1 MVDVITPT
9 KTVFKDGRMPV
20 IEVSYAGF
28 DGSGEYGV
36 FDVWSEDIDFLPAH
50 ATMIVARSSGTTTTI
65 DFDLDISWDGTT
77 YIATDINNITAYDTH
92 EHHPAAGASNDKG
105 LMRPRYWKVT
115 AVDEG
120 SGNTNTATVW
130 LYGK

>member
-9 KTVFKDGRMPV
+9 KSVFKDGRMPV
-20 IEVSYAGF
+20 IELSYAGL

-65 DFDLDISWDGTT
+65 DFDLDISWD
-77 YIATDINNITAYDTH
+77 
-92 EHHPAAGASNDKG
+92 
-105 LMRPRYWKVT
+105 
-115 AVDEG
+115 
-120 SGNTNTATVW
+120 
-130 LYGK
+130 